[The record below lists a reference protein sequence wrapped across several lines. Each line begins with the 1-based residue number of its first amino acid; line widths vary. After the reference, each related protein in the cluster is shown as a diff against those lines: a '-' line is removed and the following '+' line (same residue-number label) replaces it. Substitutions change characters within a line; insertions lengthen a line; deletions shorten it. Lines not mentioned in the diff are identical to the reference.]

1 MNSIRSSVVLTLLAA
16 VAVPG
21 HSGRLTQSAVCS
33 LPSIVRPIQSADV
46 AAQVDGDVARLF
58 VQEGDAVMAGQLL
71 ARINDRI
78 PQAQVNVT
86 RAAAE
91 CEAGLAIA
99 EGELRQAR
107 RLLDR
112 MRKALARGAVSAA
125 EGDRVESECELAE
138 ARVMRATEECRQRK
152 MELELEKAR
161 LHAHSLVAAFD
172 GEVLRIDQQVGNAVG
187 QGVPVLRIA
196 DLTRL
201 RAVVFAPFEWFDEMS
216 PGQTVLVTASAPVN
230 RLVEAQIVS
239 IEPVI
244 DAATETFRCVI
255 EMDNRDRSL
264 PSGFSVVLEQQHLQT
279 TELAAKSLSTSGFRL

>member
-1 MNSIRSSVVLTLLAA
+1 MSSLRSMVVLTLLAA

-21 HSGRLTQSAVCS
+21 HSERLTLSTAKS
-33 LPSIVRPIQSADV
+33 LPSIATPIRSADV
-46 AAQVDGDVARLF
+46 SAQVDGDVARLF

-78 PQAQVNVT
+78 PQAQVNVA

-91 CEAGLAIA
+91 CEADLAIA
-99 EGELRQAR
+99 SGELRQAR

-138 ARVMRATEECRQRK
+138 ARVLRATEECRQRQ
-152 MELELEKAR
+152 MELELEQAR

-172 GEVLRIDQQVGNAVG
+172 GDVLRIDQQVGNAVG
-187 QGVPVLRIA
+187 QGIPVLKIA

-201 RAVVFAPFEWFDEMS
+201 RAVVFAPFEWFDELC

-230 RLVEAQIVS
+230 RLLEAQVIS

-244 DAATETFRCVI
+244 DAATETFRCVVEI
-255 EMDNRDRSL
+255 DNRDRSL
-264 PSGFSVVLEQQHLQT
+264 PSGFSVVLEQQHLQPN
-279 TELAAKSLSTSGFRL
+279 EMAARSGLESGF